1 MKMEHDFGMAE
12 GCGHRGES
20 SYSKNSRLQMFGESE
35 KIESRNE
42 GNIYIARTT
51 PTSVVKLYQELFI
64 NDFSNFLDLRS
75 KELVVGG
82 QMLLTFLGRKNEDV
96 FDGELND
103 LFELVAQAVR
113 SLVLE
118 GLVEK
123 TKLDSFNAPFYGPSI
138 DEVKAV
144 IMQGALFNIN

>member
-1 MKMEHDFGMAE
+1 
-12 GCGHRGES
+12 
-20 SYSKNSRLQMFGESE
+20 MFGESE

-51 PTSVVKLYQELFI
+51 PTSVVKLYQELFRK
-64 NDFSNFLDLRS
+64 DFSNFLDLRS

-82 QMLLTFLGRKNEDV
+82 QMLLTFLGRKNEDA

-103 LFELVAQAVR
+103 LYELVAQAVR

-118 GLVEK
+118 VCPYVYI
-123 TKLDSFNAPFYGPSI
+123 TH
-138 DEVKAV
+138 
-144 IMQGALFNIN
+144 